1 MRAVAGRVLLKTLQ
15 LIMRVQIVFR
25 PQLLKMAMASMDHA
39 MTLLQISC
47 ADSVLQSEAKFVSF
61 GTMDPD
67 LIIFCGSSAFEV
79 HRTIFSLA
87 SPVWKVLLN
96 GPFCE
101 SMSSS
106 SNSSSNAKITLNDDD
121 PEDLMAAFDII
132 YSRLQGGGRMVR
144 SAEVKGLS
152 VIADKYDVKAIKE
165 HLAEIKT
172 TEHLQK
178 SLRDI
183 YRLEEQVATAGVQV
197 ATAGVQVAKYQKV
210 WRCSQCKEL
219 VSLATIQSTRCIEM
233 YHTGRYRCGY
243 EHGWSCC
250 SAKYKKDEGCK
261 VRIEHDSHEDKS

>member
-1 MRAVAGRVLLKTLQ
+1 MRAVAGRVLLKTL
-15 LIMRVQIVFR
+15 RVQIVFR
-25 PQLLKMAMASMDHA
+25 PQLLKMASMEHA

-67 LIIFCGSSAFEV
+67 LIVFCGSSAFEV

-106 SNSSSNAKITLNDDD
+106 SNSSSIAKITLNDDD

-132 YSRLQGGGRMVR
+132 YSRLQGGRCMVR

-152 VIADKYDVKAIKE
+152 IIADKYDVKAIKE

-197 ATAGVQVAKYQKV
+197 AKHQKV
-210 WRCSQCKEL
+210 WKCSHCKEL

-261 VRIEHDSHEDKS
+261 IRIEHDSHEDKS